1 MSRNA
6 EVNVMDDGKLDNAVK
21 TLTVIWGSMVVSVL
35 IYMFAIPQVIG
46 ETIDIQL
53 PPEVYQLLR
62 TVLYIVSFGLILG
75 ARFISKYMLSGKGGS
90 LQNTGSTSNPALP
103 RYTTAMIMA
112 LALSEAVAIFGL
124 VLFLM
129 ARDIMS
135 LYFLGAVSI
144 LSMFMYRP
152 SRENIVEGKRP
163 IKNSCLSRS

>member
-1 MSRNA
+1 
-6 EVNVMDDGKLDNAVK
+6 MDDSGLDNAVK
-21 TLTVIWGSMVVSVL
+21 TLTVIWGSMVMSVL
-35 IYMFAIPQVIG
+35 IYMFAIPHFIG
-46 ETIDIQL
+46 ETINIQL

-62 TVLYIVSFGLILG
+62 TVLYVVSFGLILG
-75 ARFISKYMLSGKGGS
+75 ARFISKYMLFGKGGS
-90 LQNTGSTSNPALP
+90 LQTTRTTSNPALP

-129 ARDIMS
+129 AKDIMS

-152 SRENIVEGKRP
+152 SREDIIEAA
-163 IKNSCLSRS
+163 KNREP